1 MSSAESILSEIS
13 KLDNLIYHIFEE
25 CITLR
30 GYVSGITN
38 EVKENMFS
46 KGKYYPHYKSNSAC
60 RNSKYNGKR
69 YHLNK
74 NEEVKSYTSSLISL
88 TQSSNLESYLIVKF
102 S

>member
-1 MSSAESILSEIS
+1 MSSAEFILSEIN

-46 KGKYYPHYKSNSAC
+46 KGKYYPHYKSDSVC
-60 RNSKYNGKR
+60 RNSRYNGKQC
-69 YHLNK
+69 YLNK
-74 NEEVKSYTSSLISL
+74 NEEVRFYTSSLISL
-88 TQSSNLESYLIVKF
+88 I
-102 S
+102 